1 MSEDYDREMARIQS
15 EVKGRLSDDYDARL
29 KALCEGRNPD
39 ASPGIG
45 PAKTLLIA
53 VTEYLDEA
61 YPHWQTRWGSL
72 PDGLRL
78 EMHPRV
84 HYTLARDSDTHEWP
98 REPGDS
104 FEELYRRTFRLP
116 VKITPDLPEG
126 TWRLVV
132 VTEDV
137 KLGGKLP

>member
-1 MSEDYDREMARIQS
+1 MTATD
-15 EVKGRLSDDYDARL
+15 
-29 KALCEGRNPD
+29 
-39 ASPGIG
+39 IG
-45 PAKTLLIA
+45 PAKTLLYA
-53 VTEYLDEA
+53 VTEYLNEA
-61 YPHWQTRWGSL
+61 YPYWQTRRGAL

-84 HYTLARDSDTHEWP
+84 HCTLARDEDTYHWP

-137 KLGGKLP
+137 KLGGKL

>member
-1 MSEDYDREMARIQS
+1 MTA
-15 EVKGRLSDDYDARL
+15 
-29 KALCEGRNPD
+29 
-39 ASPGIG
+39 ASTPGTG
-45 PAKTLLIA
+45 PAKTLLYT
-53 VTEYLDEA
+53 VTRYLDEH
-61 YPHWQTRWGSL
+61 YMHWQTRWGAL

-84 HYTLARDSDTHEWP
+84 HYTLARDEDTFHWP

-104 FEELYRRTFRLP
+104 FEELYARTFGLP
-116 VKITPDLPEG
+116 VKITSDVAEG

-137 KLGGKLP
+137 KLGGKL

>member
-1 MSEDYDREMARIQS
+1 MSA
-15 EVKGRLSDDYDARL
+15 DA
-29 KALCEGRNPD
+29 
-39 ASPGIG
+39 ASGIG
-45 PAKTLLIA
+45 PAKMLLIA
-53 VTEYLDEA
+53 VTEYLDEH
-61 YPHWQTRWGSL
+61 YPHWTYRVNAL

-84 HYTLARDSDTHEWP
+84 HYALARDSDTYEWP

-104 FEELYRRTFRLP
+104 FEELYRRVFRLP

-137 KLGGKLP
+137 LTTGRL

>member
-1 MSEDYDREMARIQS
+1 MTATD
-15 EVKGRLSDDYDARL
+15 
-29 KALCEGRNPD
+29 
-39 ASPGIG
+39 IG

-53 VTEYLDEA
+53 VTEYLNEN
-61 YPHWQTRWGSL
+61 YPHWDIAPSVL

-78 EMHPRV
+78 EMHPRT
-84 HYTLARDSDTHEWP
+84 HYTLAQDSDTYSWP

-116 VKITPDLPEG
+116 VKVTSDLPEG

>member
-1 MSEDYDREMARIQS
+1 
-15 EVKGRLSDDYDARL
+15 VTTV
-29 KALCEGRNPD
+29 
-39 ASPGIG
+39 G
-45 PAKTLLIA
+45 PAKMLLIA
-53 VTEYLDEA
+53 VTEYLDEH
-61 YPHWQTRWGSL
+61 YPHWRVSQQSL
-72 PDGLRL
+72 PEGLRL

-84 HYTLARDSDTHEWP
+84 HYTLAADAGTYSWP

-104 FEELYRRTFRLP
+104 FEELYRRAFRLP

-137 KLGGKLP
+137 KLGGKL

>member
-1 MSEDYDREMARIQS
+1 MTAT
-15 EVKGRLSDDYDARL
+15 
-29 KALCEGRNPD
+29 
-39 ASPGIG
+39 GIG
-45 PAKTLLIA
+45 PAKMLLIA
-53 VTEYLDEA
+53 VTEYLDEH
-61 YPHWQTRWGSL
+61 YPHWQTPWRAL
-72 PDGLRL
+72 PDGLRM

-84 HYTLARDSDTHEWP
+84 HYTLAADPDTYHWP

-137 KLGGKLP
+137 KLGGKALGPLG

>member
-1 MSEDYDREMARIQS
+1 VSA
-15 EVKGRLSDDYDARL
+15 DDA
-29 KALCEGRNPD
+29 
-39 ASPGIG
+39 PGIG

-53 VTEYLDEA
+53 VTRYLDEA
-61 YPHWQTRWGSL
+61 YPHWDIAPSVL

-78 EMHPRV
+78 EMHPRT
-84 HYTLARDSDTHEWP
+84 HYALARDQDTYFWP

-104 FEELYRRTFRLP
+104 FEELYRHTFRLP

-137 KLGGKLP
+137 KTGGKLR

>member
-1 MSEDYDREMARIQS
+1 MTEP
-15 EVKGRLSDDYDARL
+15 GR
-29 KALCEGRNPD
+29 
-39 ASPGIG
+39 IG
-45 PAKTLLIA
+45 PARALLIA
-53 VTEYLDEA
+53 VTECMDEQ
-61 YPHWQTRWGSL
+61 YPGWQYRTSM
-72 PDGLRL
+72 PPAGLRL

-84 HYTLARDSDTHEWP
+84 YYELVKDPDTDHWP

-104 FEELYRRTFRLP
+104 FEEIYRRVFRLP

>member
-1 MSEDYDREMARIQS
+1 MTTTD
-15 EVKGRLSDDYDARL
+15 
-29 KALCEGRNPD
+29 
-39 ASPGIG
+39 IG

-53 VTEYLDEA
+53 VTGYLDEH
-61 YPHWQTRWGSL
+61 YPYWTPGGAL
-72 PDGLRL
+72 PGGLRL

-84 HYTLARDSDTHEWP
+84 HYTPAQDSDTYEWP

>member
-1 MSEDYDREMARIQS
+1 MTTTDT
-15 EVKGRLSDDYDARL
+15 
-29 KALCEGRNPD
+29 
-39 ASPGIG
+39 G
-45 PAKTLLIA
+45 PAKALLVA
-53 VTEYLDEA
+53 VTEYLDE
-61 YPHWQTRWGSL
+61 HWPYWKVSPQSL
-72 PDGLRL
+72 PEGLRL
-78 EMHPRV
+78 EMHPRT
-84 HYTLARDSDTHEWP
+84 HYTLAQDSDTYSWP

-137 KLGGKLP
+137 KLGGRLS